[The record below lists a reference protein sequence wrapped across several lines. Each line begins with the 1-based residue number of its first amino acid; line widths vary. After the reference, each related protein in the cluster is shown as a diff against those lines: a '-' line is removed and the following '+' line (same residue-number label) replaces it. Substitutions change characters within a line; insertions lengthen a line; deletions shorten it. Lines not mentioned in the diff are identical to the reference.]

1 MKTQQ
6 SGFTLIELIAVIVLL
21 AIVAVIAL
29 SRFADLS
36 GQAKQAAV
44 DAVAGDISSAMAMN
58 YAAALAEFSGV
69 PGATYDPVDDCDD
82 GDTLLVGG
90 VVPTGYIITSAPAAA
105 LGIITSCTLTA
116 NGKAA
121 TFRAIGAP

>member
-6 SGFTLIELIAVIVLL
+6 SGFTLIELIAVIVVL
-21 AIVAVIAL
+21 AIIAVTLIPKFVDF
-29 SRFADLS
+29 SS
-36 GQAKQAAV
+36 QAKQAAV
-44 DAVAGDISSAMAMN
+44 DSVAGDISSAMAMN

-82 GDTLLVGG
+82 GDSLIVGSILP
-90 VVPTGYIITSAPAAA
+90 VGYVITSAPAAA
-105 LGIITSCTLTA
+105 LGIITICTLTA
-116 NGKAA
+116 NGKTA